1 MKRQELIDWL
11 EAEIAAF
18 PCKTSLL
25 MMDLTR
31 GVELLNHD
39 GDAQVSSAYTIK
51 VPILMTAL
59 DQCARNNLSMDQM
72 VPIPTPFEDT
82 TVFEPENLQSE
93 YTLMELL
100 EWMIINSDNTATNAV
115 IDLLG
120 MDTVNE
126 FVTRIGAEKTVL
138 QRKMLDFEAK
148 AAGRDNLTSARDQF
162 KFYSLF
168 AWCAKRDAL
177 WQEGMEMLYRQRD
190 DSSFRRYLCGPL
202 SLAHKTGGLDHV
214 THDAG
219 LFMNNENPFYRGIFT
234 CDGPSMDGQPEQ
246 HRYIG
251 KLAKK
256 IYQWRMGLI

>member
-39 GDAQVSSAYTIK
+39 GDAQVTSASTIK
-51 VPILMTAL
+51 VPILMAAL

-82 TVFEPENLQSE
+82 RVFEPENLQSH

-100 EWMIINSDNTATNAV
+100 EWMIVNSDNTATNAV

-126 FVTRIGAEKTVL
+126 FVNRIGAKQTVL
-138 QRKMLDFEAK
+138 QRKMLDFESK

-162 KFYSLF
+162 MFYSLF

-177 WQEGMEMLYRQRD
+177 WQEGMEMLYRQR
-190 DSSFRRYLCGPL
+190 SGAFKRYLCGPL
-202 SLAHKTGGLDHV
+202 SIAHKPGGLDYV
-214 THDAG
+214 DHDAG
-219 LFMNNENPFYRGIFT
+219 IFMNDENPFYLGIFT
-234 CDGPSMDGQPEQ
+234 WDGPSLDGQPEQ
-246 HRYIG
+246 QRFIA
-251 KLAKK
+251 KLTKK
-256 IYQWRMGLI
+256 IYRWRMGMI

>member
-11 EAEIAAF
+11 EAEIAAY

-39 GDAQVSSAYTIK
+39 GDAQVTSASTIK
-51 VPILMTAL
+51 VPILMAAL
-59 DQCARNNLSMDQM
+59 DQCARSNLSMDQM
-72 VPIPTPFEDT
+72 VSIGTVLEDT
-82 TVFEPENLQSE
+82 EVFEPENYQSE

-100 EWMIINSDNTATNAV
+100 EWMIVNSDNTATNAI

-126 FVTRIGAEKTVL
+126 FVTRIGARQTVL
-138 QRKMLDFEAK
+138 QRKMLDFESQR
-148 AAGRDNLTSARDQF
+148 AGRDNLTSARDQF
-162 KFYSLF
+162 MFYSLM

-177 WQEGMEMLYRQRD
+177 WQEGMEMLYRQR
-190 DSSFRRYLCGPL
+190 SGAFKRYLCGPL
-202 SLAHKTGGLDHV
+202 SLAHKPGGLDHV
-214 THDAG
+214 AHDAG
-219 LFMNNENPFYRGIFT
+219 LFMNDENPFYLGIFT
-234 CDGPSMDGQPEQ
+234 WDGPRLDGEPEQ
-246 HRYIG
+246 LRFIG

>member
-11 EAEIAAF
+11 EGEIAAF

-39 GDAQVSSAYTIK
+39 GDAQVTSASTIK
-51 VPILMTAL
+51 VPILMAAL

-72 VPIPTPFEDT
+72 VPIPAPFEDT
-82 TVFEPENLQSE
+82 TVFEPENLQSH

-100 EWMIINSDNTATNAV
+100 EWMIVNSDNTATNAV

-126 FVTRIGAEKTVL
+126 FVTRIGARQTVL
-138 QRKMLDFEAK
+138 QRKMLDFEAR
-148 AAGRDNLTSARDQF
+148 AAGRDNLTSARDQYM
-162 KFYSLF
+162 FYSLF

-177 WQEGMEMLYRQRD
+177 WQEGMEMLYRQR
-190 DSSFRRYLCGPL
+190 SGAFKRYLCGPL
-202 SLAHKTGGLDHV
+202 SIAHKPGGLDHV
-214 THDAG
+214 DHDAG
-219 LFMNNENPFYRGIFT
+219 LFMNDENPFYLGIFT
-234 CDGPSMDGQPEQ
+234 WDGPALDGQPEQ
-246 HRYIG
+246 QRYIA
-251 KLAKK
+251 KMTKK
-256 IYQWRMGLI
+256 IYRWRMGLI

>member
-25 MMDLTR
+25 AMDLHR

-39 GDAQVSSAYTIK
+39 GDTQVTSASTIK
-51 VPILMTAL
+51 VPILMAAL
-59 DQCARNNLSMDQM
+59 DQCAQNKLSMDQM

-82 TVFEPENLQSE
+82 TVFEPENYRSE
-93 YTLMELL
+93 YPLMELL
-100 EWMIINSDNTATNAV
+100 EWMIVNSDNTATNAV
-115 IDLLG
+115 IEVLG
-120 MDTVNE
+120 MDTVND
-126 FVTRIGAEKTVL
+126 FVKRIGATQTVL

-162 KFYSLF
+162 MFYSLF

-177 WQEGMEMLYRQRD
+177 WHEGMEMLYRQR
-190 DSSFRRYLCGPL
+190 SGAFKRYLCGPL
-202 SLAHKTGGLDHV
+202 SIAHKPGGLDHV
-214 THDAG
+214 DHDAG
-219 LFMNNENPFYRGIFT
+219 LFMNDENPFYLGIFT
-234 CDGPSMDGQPEQ
+234 WDGPALDGQPEQ
-246 HRYIG
+246 QRYIA
-251 KLAKK
+251 KMAKK